1 MIVWLL
7 SQRFNFLGLLILSGQ
22 FPIGQELI
30 LMQGS
35 PFDDESER
43 PRRNTPFQNLQGS
56 NVNGDLLPAVLRME
70 MRRVVLIE
78 KDGNDNTIETAY
90 FRHRAFPFSSSSL
103 YTVFFYYF
111 RTMQI
116 NKKRTVVSAWGG
128 STMRDSGGPGTSCP
142 GKGLLPLRGIR
153 QAVRTGL
160 AAGPSDSAPAGSFR
174 RST

>member
-1 MIVWLL
+1 MIIWLL
-7 SQRFNFLGLLILSGQ
+7 SQWLNSLGLLILSGQ
-22 FPIGQELI
+22 FPICQELI

-56 NVNGDLLPAVLRME
+56 NVNGDLLTAVLRME

-103 YTVFFYYF
+103 YTELFYYF

-116 NKKRTVVSAWGG
+116 NKKRTVVSAWGRFGNAGLGRPGDKLSEACRGTDPDG
-128 STMRDSGGPGTSCP
+128 SMSKGEKLLAQILSGNG
-142 GKGLLPLRGIR
+142 
-153 QAVRTGL
+153 QV
-160 AAGPSDSAPAGSFR
+160 
-174 RST
+174 